1 MNDNDI
7 QRETDD
13 RDDAFNARASSQA
26 SSGVAAV
33 RGTLIGVFV
42 GVVLFG
48 VLLPLRT
55 KQRETARRTSCQS
68 NLKQIGLAYLQYITD
83 YDEKYPRLWMD
94 GDRSGRFDSLR
105 DTGWAQNIGP
115 YLKAPQ
121 LFQCPSEPSRGD
133 LRGGIAPNYS
143 DYWMNARMSG
153 RSEAEMENPQR
164 TVKLGD
170 GLNGT
175 AAQAFD
181 ASHRLPPEAQSRH
194 LQGLN
199 LAFGDGYVKW
209 YTPGA
214 LSDAPTTH
222 SSVTFSLK

>member
-1 MNDNDI
+1 MNNDI
-7 QRETDD
+7 QRQTNE
-13 RDDAFNARASSQA
+13 RVDAFNATASSQ
-26 SSGVAAV
+26 SSPRVAAV
-33 RGTLIGVFV
+33 RGTLFGLFAGI
-42 GVVLFG
+42 VVFG
-48 VLLPLRT
+48 VLLPLWT
-55 KQRETARRTSCQS
+55 KQRETARRSSCQS

-83 YDEKYPRLWMD
+83 YDEKYPRVWMD
-94 GDRSGRFDSLR
+94 GDSSGRFDSLR

-121 LFQCPSEPSRGD
+121 LFQCPSEPNRGD

-153 RSEAEMENPQR
+153 RSEADMENPQR
-164 TVKLGD
+164 TIKLGD

-175 AAQAFD
+175 SAQAFN
-181 ASHRLPPEAQSRH
+181 ASRGLPPEAQSRH

-199 LAFGDGYVKW
+199 LAFGDGHVKW
-209 YTPGA
+209 YAPDA
-214 LSDAPTTH
+214 LADAPTTR

>member
-7 QRETDD
+7 QRETSE
-13 RDDAFNARASSQA
+13 REDAFNATVSNQSSPR
-26 SSGVAAV
+26 VAAV
-33 RGTLIGVFV
+33 RGTVFGLV
-42 GVVLFG
+42 AGVVLFG
-48 VLLPLRT
+48 ALLPLWSKGRQT
-55 KQRETARRTSCQS
+55 AQRSSCQS

-83 YDEKYPRLWMD
+83 YDEKYPRIWMD
-94 GDRSGRFDSLR
+94 GDGSGRFDSVR

-121 LFQCPSEPSRGD
+121 LFQCPTEPNRGD
-133 LRGGIAPNYS
+133 LRGGTAPNYS

-153 RSEAEMENPQR
+153 RSEADMESPQR
-164 TVKLGD
+164 TIKMGD

-175 AAQAFD
+175 AAQALS
-181 ASHRLPPEAQSRH
+181 AARQLPPQAAHRH

-199 LAFGDGYVKW
+199 LAFGDGHVKW
-209 YTPGA
+209 YPPDA
-214 LSDAPTTH
+214 INEAPTAR